1 MSTNAKTD
9 KTIEAAAAAK
19 AADKAKAA
27 FATAAEKALKSVD
40 GSATGLAAQTRRWIA
55 DVATIEA
62 NGYFR
67 HAGFASFKA
76 WLEDHIS
83 RHPELAK
90 TQRAVTVQALAK
102 AGASVRETQRVLA
115 DATGEKA
122 PSVGTIAGDRAKV
135 LDPFTGD
142 EVKPDVDPITGAVLN
157 RKPLTEAEKAKAARE
172 RAAKVPGQLERLVNV
187 VGDASL
193 LVSQADRDAMRK
205 HLLAALAK
213 LDAADK
219 AKGNAAARKRSR
231 NEGQNGRTGATQPAP
246 VAQPAQPAPVAQP
259 VAATPASPSWPRAR
273 YARACAETA

>member
-1 MSTNAKTD
+1 MSTNAKKD
-9 KTIEAAAAAK
+9 QTIEKAAAQK

-27 FATAAEKALKSVD
+27 FATAAEKALKAAE
-40 GSATGLAAQTRRWIA
+40 GSATGLAAATRKWLG

-67 HAGFASFKA
+67 HAGFTSFKA

-83 RHPELAK
+83 HHPELVK
-90 TQRAVTVQALAK
+90 TQRAVTIQALAK
-102 AGASVRETQRVLA
+102 AGSSVRETQRTLA
-115 DATGEKA
+115 AATGEKA

-135 LDPFTGD
+135 LDPFTGE
-142 EVKPDVDPITGAVLN
+142 EVKPDTDPITGAVLN
-157 RKPLTEAEKAKAARE
+157 RKPLTDAEKAKAARE
-172 RAAKVPGQLERLVNV
+172 RAAKVPAQVERLVDV

-219 AKGNAAARKRSR
+219 AKGNAAARTRSR
-231 NEGQNGRTGATQPAP
+231 SEGQNGRTGATQSAL
-246 VAQPAQPAPVAQP
+246 VAQPAQSTPVA
-259 VAATPASPSWPRAR
+259 VAAS
-273 YARACAETA
+273 

>member
-9 KTIEAAAAAK
+9 KTIEAAAQK

-27 FATAAEKALKSVD
+27 FATAAEKALRAVD

-67 HAGFASFKA
+67 HAGFTSFKT

-90 TQRAVTVQALAK
+90 TQRAVTIQALAK

-115 DATGEKA
+115 EATGEKA

-135 LDPFTGD
+135 LDPFTGE
-142 EVKPDVDPITGAVLN
+142 EVKPDTDPITGAVLN
-157 RKPLTEAEKAKAARE
+157 RTPLTDAEKAKAARE
-172 RAAKVPGQLERLVNV
+172 RAAKVPAQLERMVNV

-205 HLLAALAK
+205 SLNAALAK
-213 LDAADK
+213 LDAADRS
-219 AKGNAAARKRSR
+219 KGNGKRVRS
-231 NEGQNGRTGATQPAP
+231 GSQGTINGKVNHTPTPATIAP
-246 VAQPAQPAPVAQP
+246 QKGAQP
-259 VAATPASPSWPRAR
+259 VAATA
-273 YARACAETA
+273 